1 MLRNV
6 GLLLCMRSWCTQL
19 DLVIGEGLGRWK
31 AKGQSCPSCRDSL
44 VPKVGTE
51 KSGKS
56 LETEV
61 ESLGLAERKSGRQH
75 GSGGQARVLY
85 KGPVQLEAQSKVR

>member
-1 MLRNV
+1 MLRNA
-6 GLLLCMRSWCTQL
+6 GPLLCMTSWYIQL
-19 DLVIGEGLGRWK
+19 DLVIGEGPGRWK
-31 AKGQSCPSCRDSL
+31 AEGQSGPSCRDSL

-61 ESLGLAERKSGRQH
+61 EPLGLAERKSGRQH
-75 GSGGQARVLY
+75 GSGGQAR
-85 KGPVQLEAQSKVR
+85 GQSSI